1 MAWRLGST
9 QARPVLSQ
17 PAVGQGV
24 PRRTGEGVNREWGG
38 KGLQPAAE

>member
-9 QARPVLSQ
+9 QDLCSHSLLWAK
-17 PAVGQGV
+17 GV
-24 PRRTGEGVNREWGG
+24 PRRTGEGVDREWGG